1 MLGYAGNSWSQNV
14 IILLCRRNL
23 RPCLELWLLFPS
35 SPSVKEGDER
45 TEDSPIE
52 NHYSG
57 LESKWHGVPE
67 KTMVLRTREN
77 RWSQTLLE
85 GAHWEGKKQWSQQV
99 KSLPTVRVGQRFCFW
114 RFWKLTGQNPE
125 HPYQIL
131 KLDLVWED
139 MWTRWLSEVSHDTNS
154 TLTAYQKKL
163 LNYSHVIWHNTEVWF
178 YFSFKKV
185 MCIINRL
192 ITASSC
198 LISLS
203 AEDKR
208 FFFANKQ
215 SYILKAV
222 TLIWNPVKFAE
233 LVRKKNLYCCFG
245 VFREKDVHGLS
256 KSTKCQIMNYS
267 RMKMNVELVPRN
279 MESFVADVSVIAL
292 SAITAK

>member
-1 MLGYAGNSWSQNV
+1 MEPDSSWR
-14 IILLCRRNL
+14 CTL
-23 RPCLELWLLFPS
+23 RGQE
-35 SPSVKEGDER
+35 
-45 TEDSPIE
+45 
-52 NHYSG
+52 
-57 LESKWHGVPE
+57 
-67 KTMVLRTREN
+67 TMVTASKIIAHSESWPKILF
-77 RWSQTLLE
+77 LE
-85 GAHWEGKKQWSQQV
+85 I
-99 KSLPTVRVGQRFCFW
+99 
-114 RFWKLTGQNPE
+114 WKLTGQNPE

-163 LNYSHVIWHNTEVWF
+163 LNYSQVIWHNTEVWF
-178 YFSFKKV
+178 YFSLKKV

-256 KSTKCQIMNYS
+256 KSTN
-267 RMKMNVELVPRN
+267 
-279 MESFVADVSVIAL
+279 SVRLWIIL
-292 SAITAK
+292 EWKWMWN